1 MMVDLTTGYLGMR
14 LSCPL
19 VASPGPVTDDF
30 DSLRRLE
37 AAGAGAVVLPSLF
50 EEQITHEA
58 MDLHAMIESVQTIS
72 PEAAGFF
79 PDLNEYNSGPTNYLE
94 FLAAAKDALDI
105 PVIASLNGSSP
116 GGWVRY
122 AKLIQDA
129 GADALELNVYYV
141 AADPDDT
148 AQSVERRYV
157 DLVAA
162 VCQAVSI
169 PVAVKVGPFFSAFGQ
184 MAAQLVDV
192 GAGGLVLFN
201 RFLQP
206 DVDLESMRVAPS
218 LQLSTP
224 FEARLSLRWIAI
236 LRDRLSC
243 SLAATSGVH
252 SAEDALKLL
261 LVGADVVQLQSVLIK
276 HGPDFL
282 AIIRDGV
289 DVWLEENGYDSV
301 EQAKGSLSKESG
313 PDPAAFERANY
324 MHALVTFSS
333 RFQTSRP
340 EGRA

>member
-1 MMVDLTTGYLGMR
+1 MLDLTSRYLGMQ
-14 LSCPL
+14 LTCPL

-58 MDLHAMIESVQTIS
+58 MDLNALIESVQTIS

-79 PDLNEYNSGPTNYLE
+79 PDLDQYNAGPSNYLE
-94 FLAAAKDALDI
+94 FLEAAKRALDI

-116 GGWVRY
+116 GGWIRY
-122 AKLIQDA
+122 ARQIQDA

-141 AADPDDT
+141 AAGPEDT
-148 AQSVERRYV
+148 AEAVEHRYV

-162 VCQAVSI
+162 VHETVSI
-169 PVAVKVGPFFSAFGQ
+169 PVAVKVGPFFSAFGA
-184 MAAQLVDV
+184 MAARLVEA
-192 GAGGLVLFN
+192 GADGLVLFN

-206 DVDLESMRVAPS
+206 DVDLETMRVSPS

-224 FEARLSLRWIAI
+224 FEARLSMRWIAI

-252 SAEDALKLL
+252 TAEDALKLL
-261 LVGADVVQLQSVLIK
+261 LVGADAVQLQSVLIK
-276 HGPDFL
+276 HGPEHL
-282 AIIRDGV
+282 ALIRDGLV
-289 DVWLEENGYDSV
+289 VWLEENGYQSV
-301 EQAKGSLSKESG
+301 EQAKGSLSRESG

-324 MHALVTFSS
+324 MHALVSYSS
-333 RFQTSRP
+333 RIR
-340 EGRA
+340 